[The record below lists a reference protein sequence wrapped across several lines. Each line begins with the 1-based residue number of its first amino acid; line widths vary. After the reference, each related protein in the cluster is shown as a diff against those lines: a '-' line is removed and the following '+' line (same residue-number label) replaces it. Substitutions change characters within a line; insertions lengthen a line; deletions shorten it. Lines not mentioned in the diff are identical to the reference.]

1 VNFVKLISNNGFF
14 KKAKIIAGI
23 IGIMVTLIKYGD
35 VALSGFFSAPLKVL
49 VAFCVLFFITIC
61 SPHLGKKS
69 KILKYQNSY
78 KKI

>member
-1 VNFVKLISNNGFF
+1 MNFVKLISNNEFF
-14 KKAKIIAGI
+14 KKAKIIACT

-35 VALSGFFSAPLKVL
+35 VALSGGFSVPLKVFL
-49 VAFCVLFFITIC
+49 AFCVLFFITIW
-61 SPHLGKKS
+61 SPYLEKKT